1 MQQRSGKKGIVLVT
15 TMLSVV
21 LVIMLLSAVVY
32 SNMGSLRLT
41 SNFYDRET
49 ALMAADSGMQYAVT
63 RLQKD
68 ITWRAIDKYS
78 LKPAQTKSILNV
90 EEENGNVVGTV
101 TLANGRLAAFRI
113 KFNYE
118 DGDAGLDTMKNSAK
132 PLDMVN
138 VSTNNLYS
146 TASSEA
152 VVADKNGRVAVKD
165 GKPVKVEVKDSAGRA
180 YTYPFPIPKQ
190 TCRLVVQGL
199 AGTGVRDAEPKDLH
213 TIDKLKGS
221 VTPVCV
227 ECYLSIDTENMY
239 TDAVTCSGG
248 RLTTESGSLLIT
260 ETKGSAGSNIRALK
274 DVDIK
279 VNNKLNYKTGKI
291 YAHSGVNVT
300 ENKKDVT
307 KDYVGGKINNKD
319 SFPELK
325 WEDVPKADGKSP
337 KIIPGTYV
345 WEQPKGADTPKL
357 MFYQGTYKDVSELKG
372 KTGQPVNLPAT
383 VSLDAKTMSLT
394 ISGDTY
400 ISGDFVL
407 LSKTKNRPS
416 IGFLSNSDNTV
427 PILTSKGEMVIKGT
441 MVGAGAL
448 SSEGNITIQGPSVL
462 ESTPNVGVSIYSNK
476 DINIVEIDKTSKQ
489 FSDRRNG
496 GRQITFI
503 PDENADYY
511 DDGFVQ
517 CESVP
522 EDILRR
528 RLRDQAEDYFRNTL
542 KINDCHMDHMMHCY
556 DDIMSDAYYNPKTD
570 GLEVDR
576 ALNLNNSSHSC
587 VRTHE
592 IDILL
597 QCKNDVKVIYDNKEG
612 DDDDDTDTDCDTDT
626 DLSTEYGVDNID
638 DAVKIFEET
647 NPTVSSDAKKEQ
659 LISLISHYQSLK
671 YTDLDLSGVLYAMG
685 NINIE
690 IKGTLNVTG
699 SVIAYGSGGDTG
711 NINMKAGKIGLI
723 SDPAYIN
730 NLLALSKVRQLKK
743 GLYCTY

>member
-101 TLANGRLAAFRI
+101 TLANGRRAAFRI

-118 DGDAGLDTMKNSAK
+118 DGDAGLDTMKNSSK

-138 VSTNNLYS
+138 VSTNNLFS

-152 VVADKNGRVAVKD
+152 VIADKNGKVAVKD
-165 GKPVKVEVKDSAGRA
+165 GKPVKVEVKDSAGHT

-199 AGTGVRDAEPKDLH
+199 AGTGVRDADPKDLH
-213 TIDKLKGS
+213 AIDKLTGS

-227 ECYLSIDTENMY
+227 ECYLAIDTENMY

-248 RLTTESGSLLIT
+248 KLTAES
-260 ETKGSAGSNIRALK
+260 ETLFINQAKGAVGSNIRSLK
-274 DVDIK
+274 NVDIK
-279 VNNKLNYKTGKI
+279 INKLTYDTGKI
-291 YAHSGVNVT
+291 YAHSGISVI
-300 ENKKDVT
+300 ENKKDVSG
-307 KDYVGGKINNKD
+307 DYKGGTINNKD

-325 WEDVPKADGKSP
+325 WEDVPKADSKSP
-337 KIIPGTYV
+337 RITAGTYV
-345 WEQPKGADTPKL
+345 WEQPKGSDTPHL
-357 MFYQGTYKDVSELKG
+357 MFYQGTYKSVSDLKG
-372 KTGQPVNLPAT
+372 KGQPATLPAT
-383 VSLDAKTMSLT
+383 VSLDANSMSLT

-400 ISGDFVL
+400 INGDFVL

-416 IGFLSNSDNTV
+416 IGFLSDSANSV
-427 PILTSKGEMVIKGT
+427 PILTSKGEMVVKGT

-448 SSEGNITIQGPSVL
+448 TSEGNITIQGPSVL
-462 ESTPNVGVSIYSNK
+462 ESTPDVGVSIYSNK
-476 DINIVEIDKTSKQ
+476 DINIVEIDKTSKKYEDSKKKKGPGQ
-489 FSDRRNG
+489 AS
-496 GRQITFI
+496 FI
-503 PDENADYY
+503 PDENAEYS
-511 DDGFVQ
+511 DDGFIQ
-517 CESVP
+517 CGGTPQTAKEKYMAELEAAAKTYFVEQGAHEECTHCIHLYNDMIHELISNNFSP
-522 EDILRR
+522 ETADIDMTPPSDCN
-528 RLRDQAEDYFRNTL
+528 RLNSNPALYQAVKARAISDYGLIYNFEEED
-542 KINDCHMDHMMHCY
+542 
-556 DDIMSDAYYNPKTD
+556 P
-570 GLEVDR
+570 E
-576 ALNLNNSSHSC
+576 
-587 VRTHE
+587 
-592 IDILL
+592 
-597 QCKNDVKVIYDNKEG
+597 
-612 DDDDDTDTDCDTDT
+612 
-626 DLSTEYGVDNID
+626 LSAEFNADNID
-638 DAVKIFEET
+638 EAVQAYEEA
-647 NPTVSSDAKKEQ
+647 NPAVSSAAKRDQ
-659 LISLISHYQSLK
+659 LMALISHYQSLK
-671 YTDLDLSGVLYAMG
+671 YTDLDISGVLYAMG

-699 SVIAYGSGGDTG
+699 SVIAYGDSGNSG
-711 NINMKAGKIGLI
+711 NISMKAGKIGLI